1 MRKENKKM
9 LAVALSAICVISVA
23 GIDGSIS
30 VASTETRQTDSIEK
44 TQTIS
49 SALASALERI
59 PEVAAIAVST
69 QEWNQ
74 KAVSNVDG
82 EIDVLLAGEEGSEVV
97 GKLYHNTIVNVEEK
111 GVVWTKVSA
120 DEVNGYVKSDSLAF
134 GTDAV
139 KRADQVCPVVEKPA
153 GQSGEI
159 VRIRESAPAKTLAQ
173 IEEEQRAAEQAAEE
187 ARKAEE
193 AQKKAEEEAAAAA
206 QAQQEAQ
213 AAQASQQIVTAATS
227 DEQALLA
234 ALIFCE
240 AGGEPYEGQVAV
252 GAVVMNRVRS
262 AIFPNTITEVIY
274 QSGQFGP
281 AITGKLDAVLADGR
295 TTASCYQAA
304 ADALAGANPI
314 GDALYFG
321 NGDYGQLIGN
331 HWFH

>member
-1 MRKENKKM
+1 MRKENKRM
-9 LAVALSAICVISVA
+9 LAVVLSAVCVLTAA
-23 GIDGSIS
+23 GMDGSIS

-49 SALASALERI
+49 SALASALEQI
-59 PEVAAIAVST
+59 PEVAAVAVST
-69 QEWNQ
+69 QEWHQ

-82 EIDVLLAGEEGSEVV
+82 ETDVLLAGEEGSEVV
-97 GKLYHNTIVNVEEK
+97 GKLYHNTIVDVEEK
-111 GVVWTKVSA
+111 GVAWTRVSA

-139 KRADQVCPVVEKPA
+139 RRADQVCPVVEKPMEDNGA
-153 GQSGEI
+153 I
-159 VRIRESAPAKTLAQ
+159 VRTRESEPAKTLAQ
-173 IEEEQRAAEQAAEE
+173 IEEEQRAA
-187 ARKAEE
+187 
-193 AQKKAEEEAAAAA
+193 A
-206 QAQQEAQ
+206 QAQQQAQ
-213 AAQASQQIVTAATS
+213 EAQASQQAVTAATS
-227 DEQALLA
+227 GEQALLA

-262 AIFPNTITEVIY
+262 GIFPNSITEVIY

-314 GDALYFG
+314 GEALYFG

>member
-9 LAVALSAICVISVA
+9 LAVVLFAVCVLTAA
-23 GIDGSIS
+23 GMDGSIS

-49 SALASALERI
+49 SALASALEQI
-59 PEVAAIAVST
+59 PEVAAVAVST
-69 QEWNQ
+69 Q
-74 KAVSNVDG
+74 VSNVDG
-82 EIDVLLAGEEGSEVV
+82 ETDVLLAGEEGSEVV
-97 GKLYHNTIVNVEEK
+97 GKLYHNTIVDVEEK
-111 GVVWTKVSA
+111 GVVWTRVSA

-139 KRADQVCPVVEKPA
+139 RRADQVCPVVEKPMEDNGA
-153 GQSGEI
+153 I
-159 VRIRESAPAKTLAQ
+159 VRTRESEPAKTLAQ
-173 IEEEQRAAEQAAEE
+173 IEEEQKAAAQAAEE

-193 AQKKAEEEAAAAA
+193 AKKKAEEEAAAA
-206 QAQQEAQ
+206 QAQQQAQ
-213 AAQASQQIVTAATS
+213 EAQASQQAVTAATS
-227 DEQALLA
+227 GEQALLA

-262 AIFPNTITEVIY
+262 GIFPNSITEVIY

-314 GDALYFG
+314 GEALYFG

>member
-1 MRKENKKM
+1 M
-9 LAVALSAICVISVA
+9 LAVVLSAVCVLTTA
-23 GIDGSIS
+23 GMDGSIS

-49 SALASALERI
+49 SALASVLEQI
-59 PEVAAIAVST
+59 PEVAAVAVST
-69 QEWNQ
+69 QEWHQ

-82 EIDVLLAGEEGSEVV
+82 ETDVLLAGEEGSEVV
-97 GKLYHNTIVNVEEK
+97 GKLYHNTIVDVEEK
-111 GVVWTKVSA
+111 GVVWTRVSA

-139 KRADQVCPVVEKPA
+139 RRADQVCPVVEKPMEDNGA
-153 GQSGEI
+153 I
-159 VRIRESAPAKTLAQ
+159 VRTRESEPAKTLAQ
-173 IEEEQRAAEQAAEE
+173 IEEEQRAAAQATEE
-187 ARKAEE
+187 AR
-193 AQKKAEEEAAAAA
+193 KAEEEAAAA
-206 QAQQEAQ
+206 QAQQQAQ
-213 AAQASQQIVTAATS
+213 EAQASQQAVTAATS
-227 DEQALLA
+227 GEQALLA

-262 AIFPNTITEVIY
+262 GIFPNSITEVIY

-314 GDALYFG
+314 GEALYFG

>member
-9 LAVALSAICVISVA
+9 LAVVLFAVCVLTAA
-23 GIDGSIS
+23 GMDGSIS

-49 SALASALERI
+49 SALASALEQI
-59 PEVAAIAVST
+59 PEVAAVAVST
-69 QEWNQ
+69 QEWHQ

-82 EIDVLLAGEEGSEVV
+82 ETDVLLAGEEGSEVV
-97 GKLYHNTIVNVEEK
+97 GKLYHNTIVDVEEK
-111 GVVWTKVSA
+111 GVVWTRVSA

-139 KRADQVCPVVEKPA
+139 RRADQVCPVVEKPMEDNGA
-153 GQSGEI
+153 I
-159 VRIRESAPAKTLAQ
+159 VRTRESEPAKTLAQ
-173 IEEEQRAAEQAAEE
+173 IEEEQ
-187 ARKAEE
+187 K
-193 AQKKAEEEAAAAA
+193 AAA
-206 QAQQEAQ
+206 QAQQQAQ
-213 AAQASQQIVTAATS
+213 EAQASQQAVTAATS
-227 DEQALLA
+227 GEQALLA

-262 AIFPNTITEVIY
+262 GIFPNSITEVIY

-314 GDALYFG
+314 GEALYFG

>member
-9 LAVALSAICVISVA
+9 LAVVLFAVCVLTAA
-23 GIDGSIS
+23 GMDGSIS

-49 SALASALERI
+49 SALASALEQI
-59 PEVAAIAVST
+59 PEVAAVAVST
-69 QEWNQ
+69 QE
-74 KAVSNVDG
+74 SNVDG
-82 EIDVLLAGEEGSEVV
+82 ETDVLLAGEEGSEVV
-97 GKLYHNTIVNVEEK
+97 GKLYHNTIVDVEEK
-111 GVVWTKVSA
+111 GVVWTRVSA

-139 KRADQVCPVVEKPA
+139 RRADQVCPVVEKPMEDNGA
-153 GQSGEI
+153 I
-159 VRIRESAPAKTLAQ
+159 VRTRESEPAKTLAQ
-173 IEEEQRAAEQAAEE
+173 IEEEQKAAAQAAEE

-193 AQKKAEEEAAAAA
+193 AKKKAEEEAAAA
-206 QAQQEAQ
+206 QAQQQAQ
-213 AAQASQQIVTAATS
+213 EAQASQQAVTAATS
-227 DEQALLA
+227 GEQALLA

-262 AIFPNTITEVIY
+262 GIFPNSITEVIY

-314 GDALYFG
+314 GEALYFG

>member
-1 MRKENKKM
+1 MRKENKRM
-9 LAVALSAICVISVA
+9 LAVVLSAVCVLTAA
-23 GIDGSIS
+23 GMDGSIS

-49 SALASALERI
+49 SALASALEQI
-59 PEVAAIAVST
+59 PEVAAVAVST
-69 QEWNQ
+69 QEWHQ

-82 EIDVLLAGEEGSEVV
+82 ETDVLLAGEEGSEVV
-97 GKLYHNTIVNVEEK
+97 GKLYHNTIVDVEEK
-111 GVVWTKVSA
+111 GVVWTRVSA

-139 KRADQVCPVVEKPA
+139 RRADQVCPVVEKPMEDNGA
-153 GQSGEI
+153 I
-159 VRIRESAPAKTLAQ
+159 VRTRESEPAKTLAQ
-173 IEEEQRAAEQAAEE
+173 IEEEQRAAAQATEE
-187 ARKAEE
+187 AR
-193 AQKKAEEEAAAAA
+193 KAEEEAAAA
-206 QAQQEAQ
+206 QAQQQAQ
-213 AAQASQQIVTAATS
+213 EAQASQQAVTAATS
-227 DEQALLA
+227 GEQALLA

-262 AIFPNTITEVIY
+262 GIFPNSITEVIY

-314 GDALYFG
+314 GEALYFG

>member
-1 MRKENKKM
+1 MRKENKRM
-9 LAVALSAICVISVA
+9 LAVVLSAVCVLTAA
-23 GIDGSIS
+23 GMDGSIS

-49 SALASALERI
+49 SALASALEQI
-59 PEVAAIAVST
+59 PEVAAVAVST
-69 QEWNQ
+69 QEWHQ

-82 EIDVLLAGEEGSEVV
+82 ETDVLLAGEEGSEVV
-97 GKLYHNTIVNVEEK
+97 GKLYHNTIVDVEEK
-111 GVVWTKVSA
+111 GVVWTRVSA

-139 KRADQVCPVVEKPA
+139 RRANQVCPVVEKPMEDNGA
-153 GQSGEI
+153 I
-159 VRIRESAPAKTLAQ
+159 VRTRESEPAKTLAQ
-173 IEEEQRAAEQAAEE
+173 IEEEQRAAAQAAEE

-193 AQKKAEEEAAAAA
+193 EAAAA
-206 QAQQEAQ
+206 QAQQQAQ
-213 AAQASQQIVTAATS
+213 EAQASQQAVTAATS
-227 DEQALLA
+227 GEQALLA

-262 AIFPNTITEVIY
+262 GIFPNSITEVIY

-314 GDALYFG
+314 GEALYFG

>member
-1 MRKENKKM
+1 MRKENKRM
-9 LAVALSAICVISVA
+9 LAVVLSAVCVLTAA
-23 GIDGSIS
+23 GMDGSIS

-49 SALASALERI
+49 SALASALEQI
-59 PEVAAIAVST
+59 PEVAAVAVST
-69 QEWNQ
+69 QEWHQ

-82 EIDVLLAGEEGSEVV
+82 ETDVLLAGEEGSEVV
-97 GKLYHNTIVNVEEK
+97 GKLYHNTIVDVEEK
-111 GVVWTKVSA
+111 GVVWTRVSA

-139 KRADQVCPVVEKPA
+139 RRADQVCPVVEKPMEDNGA
-153 GQSGEI
+153 I
-159 VRIRESAPAKTLAQ
+159 VRTRESEPAKTLAQ
-173 IEEEQRAAEQAAEE
+173 IEEEQRAAAQAAEE

-193 AQKKAEEEAAAAA
+193 EAAVA
-206 QAQQEAQ
+206 QAQQQ
-213 AAQASQQIVTAATS
+213 ALEAQASQQAVTAATS
-227 DEQALLA
+227 GEQALLA

-262 AIFPNTITEVIY
+262 GIFPNSITEVIY

-314 GDALYFG
+314 GEALYFG

>member
-1 MRKENKKM
+1 MRKENKRM
-9 LAVALSAICVISVA
+9 LAVVLSAVCVLTAA
-23 GIDGSIS
+23 GMDGSIS

-49 SALASALERI
+49 SALASALEQI
-59 PEVAAIAVST
+59 PEVAAVAVST
-69 QEWNQ
+69 QEWHQ

-82 EIDVLLAGEEGSEVV
+82 ETDVLLAGEEGSEVV
-97 GKLYHNTIVNVEEK
+97 GKLYHNTIVDVEEK
-111 GVVWTKVSA
+111 GVVWTRVSA

-139 KRADQVCPVVEKPA
+139 RRADQVCPVVEKPMEDNGA
-153 GQSGEI
+153 I
-159 VRIRESAPAKTLAQ
+159 VRTRESEPAKTLAQ
-173 IEEEQRAAEQAAEE
+173 IEEEQRAAAQAAEE

-193 AQKKAEEEAAAAA
+193 AKKKAEEEAAAA
-206 QAQQEAQ
+206 QAQQ
-213 AAQASQQIVTAATS
+213 
-227 DEQALLA
+227 QALLA

-262 AIFPNTITEVIY
+262 GIFPNSITEVIY

-314 GDALYFG
+314 GEALYFG

>member
-9 LAVALSAICVISVA
+9 RAVVLSAVCVLTAA
-23 GIDGSIS
+23 GMDGSIS

-49 SALASALERI
+49 SALASALEQI
-59 PEVAAIAVST
+59 PEVAAVAVST
-69 QEWNQ
+69 QEWHQ

-82 EIDVLLAGEEGSEVV
+82 ETDVLLAGEEGSEVV
-97 GKLYHNTIVNVEEK
+97 GKLYHNTIVDVEEK
-111 GVVWTKVSA
+111 EVVWTRVSA

-139 KRADQVCPVVEKPA
+139 RRADQVCPVVEKPMEDNGA
-153 GQSGEI
+153 I
-159 VRIRESAPAKTLAQ
+159 VRTRESEPAKTLAQ
-173 IEEEQRAAEQAAEE
+173 IEEEQREAAQAAEE

-193 AQKKAEEEAAAAA
+193 AKKKAEEEAAAA
-206 QAQQEAQ
+206 QAQQQAQ
-213 AAQASQQIVTAATS
+213 EAQASQQAVTAATS
-227 DEQALLA
+227 GEQALLA

-262 AIFPNTITEVIY
+262 GIFPNSITEVIY

-314 GDALYFG
+314 GEALYFG